1 MTKILVTVTRLTKLM
16 FYSLA
21 AIYCLTSYADEKIAD
36 DFNTFG
42 YRCTLGENVRR
53 VEINYPQSPE
63 TLPCEVIYYKD
74 TEAPNE
80 PEILWRAEN
89 DASYCETQTDAI
101 VYRLTTE
108 WGWQC
113 DPQ

>member
-1 MTKILVTVTRLTKLM
+1 MLVTVTRLTKLTL
-16 FYSLA
+16 YLLT
-21 AIYCLTSYADEKIAD
+21 AIYGLISYANEKIAD
-36 DFNTFG
+36 EFNTFG
-42 YRCTLGENVRR
+42 YRCTMGENIRR
-53 VEINYPQSPE
+53 VEIHYPQSPE

-89 DASYCETQTDAI
+89 DASYCEIQADMM

-113 DPQ
+113 N